1 LTPVGQEAHGCLF
14 PDPKEVTMYI
24 LVQHTVSDPTTVWSR
39 AQQALPSVPS
49 HLKLHHS
56 IPTPDGRK
64 ATCVWEAASIET
76 LKSYLDPMLG
86 PDAHNQYFEVV
97 NKEGVALPTALQLA

>member
-1 LTPVGQEAHGCLF
+1 
-14 PDPKEVTMYI
+14 MYI
-24 LVQHTVSDPTTVWSR
+24 LVQHTVSDPTTVWPR
-39 AQQALPSVPS
+39 AQKGVASIPD

-64 ATCVWEAASIET
+64 AICIWEAGSIET
-76 LKSYLDPMLG
+76 LKTYLDPMLG

-97 NKEGVALPTALQLA
+97 NKEGIALPTMLQLA